1 MAEDG
6 SAIDALDALLTEEG
20 VPPAAA
26 ASGATPGEMSGDSQ
40 KLKNYADLMKKV
52 PLLRSLTEE
61 EQLKIAALLK
71 PKEFEDGENI
81 IKQGEEGDCM
91 YFIQSGEVS
100 PEPRAAEAAR
110 VLRPLRSRDAELPE
124 CGARPR
130 RIGISTKAAATLASP
145 GCAAASYG
153 EGLSWRPN
161 AFSNSRPLGRSLPR
175 PPLSLTVPPLFAQ
188 QAEAVVDGV
197 GVVMEYGFGG
207 FFGELALRTSAP
219 RAATVRA
226 KVSHAHEPRHD

>member
-1 MAEDG
+1 MV
-6 SAIDALDALLTEEG
+6 SG
-20 VPPAAA
+20 VAAA
-26 ASGATPGEMSGDSQ
+26 Q
-40 KLKNYADLMKKV
+40 V
-52 PLLRSLTEE
+52 PLLRSLSEE

-81 IKQGEEGDCM
+81 ITQGEEGDCM

-100 PEPRAAEAAR
+100 PAPTVTPRFAT
-110 VLRPLRSRDAELPE
+110 
-124 CGARPR
+124 PR
-130 RIGISTKAAATLASP
+130 RQCSSGRTHHASWTAT
-145 GCAAASYG
+145 
-153 EGLSWRPN
+153 
-161 AFSNSRPLGRSLPR
+161 
-175 PPLSLTVPPLFAQ
+175 Q

-226 KVSHAHEPRHD
+226 KVSESHCRQLHGLCYRPHNLPRRTAFSHVACVAAACLRAGVLIHGARAPAFGVRVADEAEGRHQGSNRGAG